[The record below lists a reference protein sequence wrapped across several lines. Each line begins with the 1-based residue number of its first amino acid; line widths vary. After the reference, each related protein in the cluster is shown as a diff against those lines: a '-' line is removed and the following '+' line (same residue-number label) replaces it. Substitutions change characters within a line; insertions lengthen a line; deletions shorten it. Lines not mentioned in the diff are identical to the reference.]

1 MSDAKRHCSAADEDA
16 TLELLKSLQEKIA
29 ALEADKNVAAA
40 PAQEP
45 KAPHII
51 RQEKLDAQYNNLEPQ
66 MQAGL
71 SWLRAQLHEDRK
83 SDIYLALRERRPSS
97 GPPQRGTFRG
107 RGRAG

>member
-1 MSDAKRHCSAADEDA
+1 MSEAKRHCSTVDEDA
-16 TLELLKSLQEKIA
+16 TLELLKTLQAKIA
-29 ALEADKNVAAA
+29 VLESKKTLAAT
-40 PAQEP
+40 PAQEQ
-45 KAPHII
+45 KAPHVI
-51 RQEKLDAQYNNLEPQ
+51 RQEKLDTQYSNLDPQ